1 MKSSIAAFAC
11 AVPILAAIPSDA
23 LAKIKGPMIKAN
35 HGTSALKKMKKAA
48 MNVTKVD
55 TIARTCSQFVDSAPG
70 LGSKALTNFDTKPPR
85 TNNSLCAVS
94 REMMI

>member
-11 AVPILAAIPSDA
+11 AVPIFSAVPNDA
-23 LAKIKGPMIKAN
+23 LAKIKGPTIKAN
-35 HGTSALKKMKKAA
+35 HGTSELKKMKKAA
-48 MNVTKVD
+48 MKVTKVD
-55 TIARTCSQFVDSAPG
+55 TIARTCSQCVDWAPG